1 MTRIN
6 MADISKALSDEVK
19 ALNPELFSPTH
30 INSSLS
36 DDGRFRPAK
45 EPRANKYGARRTEM
59 DGIVFD
65 SAKEARRYQVLKSMQ
80 DAGEISD
87 LWLQSIITLME
98 GFIYRGKYIQPVRYT
113 ADFVYNKDGKMVI
126 EDVKSVATAKTEAFR
141 IRWRLLQHKYRDRDD
156 VVLLLT
162 E

>member
-6 MADISKALSDEVK
+6 MADISKALSPDVK
-19 ALNPELFSPTH
+19 ELNPELFGPAETRLPTPV
-30 INSSLS
+30 
-36 DDGRFRPAK
+36 DERFRPAK
-45 EPRANKYGARRTEM
+45 EPRPNKYGARRTEV

-80 DAGEISD
+80 EAGEISD
-87 LWLQSIITLME
+87 LWLQSTITLME
-98 GFIYRGKYIQPVRYT
+98 GFIYEGKYTQPVRYT

-126 EDVKSVATAKTEAFR
+126 EDVKSAATAKTEAFR
-141 IRWRLLQHKYRDRDD
+141 IRWRLLQWKYRNVPE